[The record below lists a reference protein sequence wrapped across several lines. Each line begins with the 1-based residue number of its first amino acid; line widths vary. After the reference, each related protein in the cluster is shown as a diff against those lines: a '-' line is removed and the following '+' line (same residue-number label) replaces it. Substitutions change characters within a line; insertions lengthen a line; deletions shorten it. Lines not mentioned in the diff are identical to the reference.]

1 MRKNHASCVHSQAM
15 HNQDPNY
22 QRLMKREREALE
34 NKGKGIVRWHS
45 AVSTKLAKPILYIP
59 EDEMS
64 RESSSECNE
73 SKKKSLMNKMR
84 KTVGRFI
91 AHHYQSK
98 QLKIVDKRIERD
110 CARSPLRT
118 RSFPHFPVKCHH
130 ILRTSKMPDSPL
142 EFLEKPTS
150 SHVQCND
157 SHSYRSRGTKGK
169 VKQLANIDETKIFS
183 TLESQ
188 PQKTATIHV
197 DVDVLEAETASIFGN
212 NLVVTSRRMS
222 RRVSVT
228 SLPTDKQK
236 APRSRKKQYLK
247 IFKKKNKRKNVEQS
261 RRHSFLTV
269 GKLQAQVDDLI
280 ETVSEKSM
288 KLLAQRHAELQQCE
302 YLGDEILQSS
312 KMFQRVSKKSARKY
326 KWKKCFLC
334 GCCC

>member
-1 MRKNHASCVHSQAM
+1 MHQNRASCVHSQVM
-15 HNQDPNY
+15 RNQDPNY
-22 QRLMKREREALE
+22 RRVIKREREALE
-34 NKGKGIVRWHS
+34 HRGKGMVRWHR
-45 AVSTKLAKPILYIP
+45 AVSTNLVKPIIHIP

-64 RESSSECNE
+64 RQSGSECRE
-73 SKKKSLMNKMR
+73 SKKKSLINKMR

-91 AHHYQSK
+91 AHPYQSK
-98 QLKIVDKRIERD
+98 QLKNVERD

-118 RSFPHFPVKCHH
+118 RSFPQFPVKYYHV
-130 ILRTSKMPDSPL
+130 LRTSKMPDSPL
-142 EFLEKPTS
+142 EFLEKS
-150 SHVQCND
+150 ASNHVQCND
-157 SHSYRSRGTKGK
+157 SHLYRSKDAKTSKGQA
-169 VKQLANIDETKIFS
+169 KQLANIDETKILS
-183 TLESQ
+183 TLKSQ
-188 PQKTATIHV
+188 PQKTATIQV

-236 APRSRKKQYLK
+236 APRSSKRQYLK

-261 RRHSFLTV
+261 RRHSFLTI

-312 KMFQRVSKKSARKY
+312 KQFQRISKKSARKY